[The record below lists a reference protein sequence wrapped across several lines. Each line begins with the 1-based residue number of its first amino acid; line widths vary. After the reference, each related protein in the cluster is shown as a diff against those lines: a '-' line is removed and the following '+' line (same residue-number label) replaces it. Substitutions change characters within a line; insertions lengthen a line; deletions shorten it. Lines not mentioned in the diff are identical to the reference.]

1 MKFEMLL
8 EELKKSNLQVTV
20 LKFENGRVAVQ
31 CGWNYPDEMAGD
43 VFDIAENIGL
53 EVDVCAESVGGDAF
67 GEIRINGGYKRHS
80 GLRGW

>member
-31 CGWNYPDEMAGD
+31 CGWNYPDEMAGE
-43 VFDIAENIGL
+43 VFDIAENVGL
-53 EVDVCAESVGGDAF
+53 EVDVCAESHGGICKEF
-67 GEIRINGGYKRHS
+67 RINGGYKRHS